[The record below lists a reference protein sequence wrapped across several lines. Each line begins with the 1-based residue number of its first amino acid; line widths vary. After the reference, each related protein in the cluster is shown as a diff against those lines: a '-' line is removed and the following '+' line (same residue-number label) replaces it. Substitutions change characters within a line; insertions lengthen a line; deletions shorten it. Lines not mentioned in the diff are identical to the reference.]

1 MMLPIDLLSCAR
13 KSPASIH
20 SLHAGHDTSLV
31 SGDGQIT
38 PRQLLQGPDSVLA
51 VIDGPQQV
59 RAQQFSQLPGI
70 DSVTF
75 ATLFQIAIATWITH
89 HKLRDMRLQ
98 QVIQPRS
105 PSAFFKRQIQ
115 APAQSMHELKSRI
128 RLGFDDPFH
137 HQLAGRIQNRDRD
150 RVLVNIHPDILCAF
164 HRRVLLSD
172 SETTNAYSL
181 IHGATSYIA
190 SVSAVWS
197 RLLPPLRIITFQI
210 LKIDNPP
217 PRLPHN

>member
-1 MMLPIDLLSCAR
+1 M
-13 KSPASIH
+13 
-20 SLHAGHDTSLV
+20 
-31 SGDGQIT
+31 
-38 PRQLLQGPDSVLA
+38 LA

-75 ATLFQIAIATWITH
+75 AALFQIVIATWITH

-98 QVIQPRS
+98 QVIQPRR

-115 APAQSMHELKSRI
+115 APAQTMHELKNRN
-128 RLGFDDPFH
+128 RLGFDDAFH

-150 RVLVNIHPDILCAF
+150 RVLVNIHPDILCIF

-172 SETTNAYSL
+172 GETANAHSL
-181 IHGATSYIA
+181 IQGASSYIA
-190 SVSAVWS
+190 SS
-197 RLLPPLRIITFQI
+197 TT
-210 LKIDNPP
+210 
-217 PRLPHN
+217 